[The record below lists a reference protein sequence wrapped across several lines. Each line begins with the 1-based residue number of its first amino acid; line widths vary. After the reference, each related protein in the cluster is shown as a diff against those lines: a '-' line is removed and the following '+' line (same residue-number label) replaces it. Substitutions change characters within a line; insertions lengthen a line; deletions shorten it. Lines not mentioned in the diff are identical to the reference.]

1 MNLSKNA
8 FTNKA
13 GEYVGQALLDNC
25 GNSKLE
31 KLEFKGV
38 DLGQTGLVRIID
50 AANKTPS
57 LEKLD
62 VGVLTDEALKL
73 LAERIANNE
82 HLEELHFSETD
93 DHQKYWSGEAK
104 MMFCQMLKTKTKL
117 KKVKATFQKN
127 NWDNDESKEFLE
139 GIAFYTK
146 QKESCK

>member
-1 MNLSKNA
+1 
-8 FTNKA
+8 
-13 GEYVGQALLDNC
+13 LLDNV
-25 GNSKLE
+25 GNCKLE

-50 AANKTPS
+50 AANRTPS

-82 HLEELHFSETD
+82 YLEELHFSETE

-104 MMFCQMLKTKTKL
+104 DMFC
-117 KKVKATFQKN
+117 
-127 NWDNDESKEFLE
+127 
-139 GIAFYTK
+139 
-146 QKESCK
+146 